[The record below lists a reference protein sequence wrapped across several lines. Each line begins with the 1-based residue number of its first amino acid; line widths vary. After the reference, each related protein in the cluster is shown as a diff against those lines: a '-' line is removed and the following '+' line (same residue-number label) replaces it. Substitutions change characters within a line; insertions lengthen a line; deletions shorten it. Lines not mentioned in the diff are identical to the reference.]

1 MQKAKHYWLW
11 ILIIWII
18 WQVVGCGPETIFMRP
33 ALDTPEQHVYNGHIL
48 LGQKKLKDAKREFER
63 ARELDPGFTEAYVG
77 LGLVLGHQGEVEN
90 ALRMF
95 NHAKTTITSDKDYE
109 SVDKGFEQFQEIL
122 EEKGIAP
129 PQR

>member
-1 MQKAKHYWLW
+1 MQKTKHYWFW
-11 ILIIWII
+11 ILII

-48 LGQKKLKDAKREFER
+48 LGQKKLKDASREFER
-63 ARELDPGFTEAYVG
+63 AKELNPGFTEAYVG
-77 LGLVLGHQGEVEN
+77 LALVLGHQGDVEN
-90 ALRMF
+90 ALRML

-109 SVDKGFEQFQEIL
+109 SVDKGFEQFRQIL
-122 EEKGIAP
+122 KEKGIDY